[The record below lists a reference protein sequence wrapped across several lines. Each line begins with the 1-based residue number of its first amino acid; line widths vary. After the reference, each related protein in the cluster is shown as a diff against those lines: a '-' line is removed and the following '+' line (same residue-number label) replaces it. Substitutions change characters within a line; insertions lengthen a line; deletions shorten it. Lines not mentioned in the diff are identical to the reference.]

1 MRAAHHGFR
10 FDLRL
15 GPSSWLTT
23 IRISAMALSLLAIT
37 LTDLT
42 QNHVWVLLNVC
53 VCGQI
58 YQLAEHWFWPP
69 KSLAVKVCY
78 RAGRYWVSDAQGC
91 KRAYELRSVTIR
103 PFGIGLRLHSKDAGP
118 RQILVL
124 RDSVD
129 AQSFRRAKV
138 WLRFAHA

>member
-1 MRAAHHGFR
+1 
-10 FDLRL
+10 
-15 GPSSWLTT
+15 
-23 IRISAMALSLLAIT
+23 MALSLLAIT

-69 KSLAVKVCY
+69 KSRAVKVCY
-78 RAGRYWVSDAQGC
+78 REGRYWVSDAQGG

-103 PFGIGLRLHSKDAGP
+103 PFGIGLRLHSEDAGP

>member
-1 MRAAHHGFR
+1 MV
-10 FDLRL
+10 
-15 GPSSWLTT
+15 SSNWLTA

-42 QNHVWVLLNVC
+42 QKYLCWLLNVC
-53 VCGQI
+53 VCVQI
-58 YQLAEHWFWPP
+58 YQLAEHWFWA
-69 KSLAVKVCY
+69 SQSRAVKLCY
-78 RAGRYWVSDAQGC
+78 REGRYWVSDAQG
-91 KRAYELRSVTIR
+91 REAAFDLRSATIR
-103 PFGIGLRLHSKDAGP
+103 PFGIWLRLDSKNAGS